1 MRECESRSSGFRGLN
16 DHKSRF
22 TTGDKRISIRT
33 EQRATNSYFNAEGI
47 GASDAMIRP
56 VILLDQQVWAK
67 YPAFTNIKMFRESV
81 SSRMSGGGG
90 GWSII

>member
-1 MRECESRSSGFRGLN
+1 MKSGS
-16 DHKSRF
+16 D
-22 TTGDKRISIRT
+22 TGPWGSVRVAARAFVV

-56 VILLDQQVWAK
+56 VILLDQQVCAK
-67 YPAFTNIKMFRESV
+67 YPGSPTLKCFEKV
-81 SSRMSGGGG
+81 CLVDGGG